1 MGTDPASVTTHSTYI
16 RDPFVSQ
23 GKDLWKPCQ
32 GPFTLLGDA
41 AHPMRPRQWD
51 RNGHR
56 RRRGACLL
64 REGFR
69 GDRRRLQGV
78 RIQEDS
84 KSCCGRSKI
93 PNGSDAVL
101 RRDSREAA
109 KLEVAAL
116 PAYPRVV
123 NFDKDM
129 EYDDWLHDI
138 QWPNLTNT
146 PQVL

>member
-1 MGTDPASVTTHSTYI
+1 MTEDAFREYESRRIPRAV
-16 RDPFVSQ
+16 VVAQKSQ
-23 GKDLWKPCQ
+23 MEAMQSYDATAGK
-32 GPFTLLGDA
+32 
-41 AHPMRPRQWD
+41 
-51 RNGHR
+51 
-56 RRRGACLL
+56 
-64 REGFR
+64 
-69 GDRRRLQGV
+69 
-78 RIQEDS
+78 
-84 KSCCGRSKI
+84 
-93 PNGSDAVL
+93 
-101 RRDSREAA
+101 AA